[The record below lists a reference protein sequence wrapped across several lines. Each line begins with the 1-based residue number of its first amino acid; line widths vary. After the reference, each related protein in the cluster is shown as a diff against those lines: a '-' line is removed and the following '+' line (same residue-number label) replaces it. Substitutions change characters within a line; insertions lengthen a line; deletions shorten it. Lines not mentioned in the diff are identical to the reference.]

1 MGERRMRQE
10 KPSPD
15 RQDASLGR
23 SQHQGL
29 SLSSGDRPGRVR
41 ALPVV
46 KRRQGQGVRRIQRGT
61 SQGGVNCTSS
71 RARPRRD
78 PTQPLGS
85 SVLRQES
92 SRKGPKIEELAPAED
107 QQPTSP
113 LVKPPSAP
121 SLQPT
126 PVSQRRER

>member
-46 KRRQGQGVRRIQRGT
+46 KRRQGQGAQQIQKRT
-61 SQGGVNCTSS
+61 RQGGNSCTYSK
-71 RARPRRD
+71 ARPKRD
-78 PTQPLGS
+78 PTQLLGS
-85 SVLRQES
+85 SI
-92 SRKGPKIEELAPAED
+92 SR
-107 QQPTSP
+107 
-113 LVKPPSAP
+113 
-121 SLQPT
+121 
-126 PVSQRRER
+126 